1 MELRK
6 GGSPRGPTGKY
17 QRESPKSP
25 LWECRKLAS
34 LGVPRGGFPRGA
46 PPEGCHWGIS
56 RRRGQGPPEE
66 FPRGARPGVTS
77 EIVRKG
83 FPPDALQESQE
94 GIPWKPDCD
103 FPDGMPPGIPLGTPR
118 GESQR
123 PPPRRIR
130 KGRSLSRHCEFLGE
144 VPQDSHCEFPEGVAR
159 FPFGISTGV
168 PQEGVRKVA
177 EGFPQGSP
185 WEFQEGVP

>member
-1 MELRK
+1 M
-6 GGSPRGPTGKY
+6 GDS
-17 QRESPKSP
+17 
-25 LWECRKLAS
+25 
-34 LGVPRGGFPRGA
+34 
-46 PPEGCHWGIS
+46 PEGHPQRDAIGEFLEGGGRAPLRNS
-56 RRRGQGPPEE
+56 PEGRGQGSHRKLSERGFPQMLFRSPKKE
-66 FPRGARPGVTS
+66 FPGSP
-77 EIVRKG
+77 IVISQMG
-83 FPPDALQESQE
+83 CPQESHWE
-94 GIPWKPDCD
+94 
-103 FPDGMPPGIPLGTPR
+103 FPER
-118 GESQR
+118 ESQR